1 MSPRQGLPILVVLPP
16 PDDPAARPTPPE
28 RRRRWIFP
36 AECKA
41 NSPRRVALVC
51 RPRLTARCRPSHA
64 RAMVLSSCYS
74 ARPIPDVSLAQ
85 YFRDAVASRGD
96 AVAVID
102 GPTERSYT
110 FRQLLD
116 LSASVANGLVARG
129 IAPGDRVAF
138 LCPNLP
144 EVAIAYHGVIAAGA
158 VAMMVNPLSTGEEL
172 AKYFAVGS
180 PRMAIAAGPLVAA
193 IRAVAPGLPVIAL
206 GDAPESEPLTA
217 LLGGSTVP
225 PAVAI
230 APDAVAVMPYSSG
243 TTGFPKGVMLT
254 HRNVIAQCLA
264 IESVPDGDVVLPD
277 APVIAVLPFFHI
289 YGIMAFLTFGLAR
302 GAKLVTMPRFDLEQY
317 IQLARRHEV
326 PLLHVVPPVLLG
338 LAKYP
343 GELHLPHLKAVLA
356 GAAPLGAEL
365 AAEFTRRT
373 GATVYQVYGMTEV
386 AGATHIGSTLPARN
400 KPGSIGRL
408 IGSAE
413 ARVVST
419 ETGADVAPGERGEI
433 WVRGPFVMK
442 GYFENPEATALTI
455 DGDGWLHTGDI
466 GHVDP
471 DGDFWVV
478 DRVKEL
484 IKYKGLQVAPAE
496 LEALLLQ
503 HPAVA
508 DCAVYPQ
515 ADDEAGE
522 IPKAAVVL
530 KRDATATAE
539 ELLQFVQ
546 ARVSPHKRV
555 RALRFVDAI
564 PKSASGKILRRVLV
578 AQDRG

>member
-1 MSPRQGLPILVVLPP
+1 MLESRF
-16 PDDPAARPTPPE
+16 T
-28 RRRRWIFP
+28 
-36 AECKA
+36 
-41 NSPRRVALVC
+41 S
-51 RPRLTARCRPSHA
+51 
-64 RAMVLSSCYS
+64 
-74 ARPIPDVSLAQ
+74 RPIPEVSLAQ
-85 YFRDAVASRGD
+85 FFRDAVAPRGD
-96 AVAVID
+96 AIALLD
-102 GPTERSYT
+102 GPSGRNYT

-116 LSASVANGLVARG
+116 HSASVAHALIARG

-138 LCPNLP
+138 ICPNLP
-144 EVAIAYHGVIAAGA
+144 EVALAYHGAIAAGA
-158 VAMMVNPLSTGEEL
+158 VAMMVNPLATRDEL
-172 AKYFAVGS
+172 VKYFKVGS
-180 PRMAIAAGPLVAA
+180 PKLAITVAPLVEV
-193 IRAVAPGLPVIAL
+193 IRAAAPELPVISF
-206 GDAPESEPLTA
+206 GEAPGAESFAA
-217 LLGGSTVP
+217 LLGGSATP

-264 IESVPDGDVVLPD
+264 IESVTDGDVIIPG
-277 APVIAVLPFFHI
+277 APVVAVLPFFHI
-289 YGIMAFLTFGLAR
+289 YGIMAFLTFGLMC

-317 IQLARRHEV
+317 VQLAQHHEV
-326 PLLHVVPPVLLG
+326 PLLHVVPPILLA

-343 GELHLPHLKAVLA
+343 RELQLPHVRAALA
-356 GAAPLGAEL
+356 GAAPLSAEL

-373 GATVYQVYGMTEV
+373 GAMVYQVYGMTEV
-386 AGATHIGSTLPARN
+386 AGATHIGSRDPARN
-400 KPGSIGRL
+400 KPGSIGAL
-408 IGSAE
+408 IGNAE
-413 ARVVST
+413 ARVIST
-419 ETGADVAPGERGEI
+419 ETGGDVAPGERGEI
-433 WVRGPFVMK
+433 WVRGPFVMA

-455 DGDGWLHTGDI
+455 DRDGWLHTGDV
-466 GHVDP
+466 GYVDR

-496 LEALLLQ
+496 LEAVLLQ

-515 ADDEAGE
+515 PDTEAGE

-530 KRDATATAE
+530 KRDAAATAE
-539 ELLQFVQ
+539 ELMQFVH

-564 PKSASGKILRRVLV
+564 PKSASGKILRRMLV
-578 AQDRG
+578 AHDAG

>member
-1 MSPRQGLPILVVLPP
+1 
-16 PDDPAARPTPPE
+16 
-28 RRRRWIFP
+28 
-36 AECKA
+36 
-41 NSPRRVALVC
+41 
-51 RPRLTARCRPSHA
+51 
-64 RAMVLSSCYS
+64 MVLASRYTS
-74 ARPIPDVSLAQ
+74 RPIPDTSLARL
-85 YFRDAVASRGD
+85 FRDAAEAHGD
-96 AVAVID
+96 QLAVVD
-102 GPTERSYT
+102 GPTGRSYT

-116 LSASVANGLVARG
+116 QSASVAHGLIARG

-138 LCPNLP
+138 ICPNLP
-144 EVAIAYHGVIAAGA
+144 EVALAYHGVIAAGA
-158 VAMMVNPLSTGEEL
+158 VAMMVNPLSTSDEL
-172 AKYFAVGS
+172 AKYFRVGS
-180 PRMAIAAGPLVAA
+180 PRLAIVAAPLVAA
-193 IRAVAPGLPVIAL
+193 IRSVAPGLPVIAM
-206 GDAPESEPLTA
+206 GDAPGIEPDTEPFSA
-217 LLGGSTVP
+217 LLGGSAVP
-225 PAVAI
+225 PEVAV

-264 IESVPDGDVVLPD
+264 IESVTDGDVIVPG
-277 APVIAVLPFFHI
+277 APVLAVLPFFHI
-289 YGIMAFLTFGLAR
+289 YGIMAFLTFGLMR
-302 GAKLVTMPRFDLEQY
+302 GARLITMPRFDLEQY
-317 IQLARRHEV
+317 VQLARRHEV
-326 PLLHVVPPVLLG
+326 PLLHLVPPILLG

-343 GELHLPHLKAVLA
+343 GELQLPHLRAALV
-356 GAAPLGAEL
+356 GAAPLSAEL

-373 GATVYQVYGMTEV
+373 GAMVYQVYGMTEV
-386 AGATHIGSTLPARN
+386 AGASHLGSRDPARN
-400 KPGSIGRL
+400 KPGSIGSL

-419 ETGADVAPGERGEI
+419 ETAADVAPGETGEI

-442 GYFENPEATALTI
+442 GYFEDPEATALTI
-455 DGDGWLHTGDI
+455 DRDGWLHTGDI
-466 GHVDP
+466 GHVDA

-496 LEALLLQ
+496 LEAVLLQ

-515 ADDEAGE
+515 DDAEAGE

-530 KRDATATAE
+530 KRDTAATSD

-546 ARVSPHKRV
+546 ARVSPHKRL

-578 AQDRG
+578 AQDRARSPG

>member
-1 MSPRQGLPILVVLPP
+1 
-16 PDDPAARPTPPE
+16 
-28 RRRRWIFP
+28 
-36 AECKA
+36 
-41 NSPRRVALVC
+41 
-51 RPRLTARCRPSHA
+51 
-64 RAMVLSSCYS
+64 MVLASRYPS
-74 ARPIPDVSLAQ
+74 RPIPDTSLARW
-85 YFRDAVASRGD
+85 FRDAVEGHGD
-96 AVAVID
+96 QLAVVD
-102 GPTERSYT
+102 GPTGRSYT

-116 LSASVANGLVARG
+116 LSVSVAHGLIARG
-129 IAPGDRVAF
+129 IMPGDRVAF
-138 LCPNLP
+138 ICPNLP
-144 EVAIAYHGVIAAGA
+144 EVALAYHGVIAAGA
-158 VAMMVNPLSTGEEL
+158 VAMMVNPLSTGDEL
-172 AKYFAVGS
+172 AKYFRVGS
-180 PRMAIAAGPLVAA
+180 PRLALAAAPLVAA
-193 IRAVAPGLPVIAL
+193 IRAVAPGLPVIAM
-206 GDAPESEPLTA
+206 GDAPGIEPDTEAAIEPFSA
-217 LLGGSTVP
+217 LLGGSAVP
-225 PAVAI
+225 PAVAV

-264 IESVPDGDVVLPD
+264 LDAVTDGDVIVPG
-277 APVIAVLPFFHI
+277 APVLAVLPFFHI
-289 YGIMAFLTFGLAR
+289 YGIMAFLTFGLMR
-302 GAKLVTMPRFDLEQY
+302 GARLVTMPRFDLEQY
-317 IQLARRHEV
+317 VQLARRHEV
-326 PLLHVVPPVLLG
+326 PLLHLVPPILLG

-343 GELHLPHLKAVLA
+343 GELQLPQLRVALV

-373 GATVYQVYGMTEV
+373 GAMVYQVYGMTEV
-386 AGATHIGSTLPARN
+386 AGASHLGSRDPARN
-400 KPGSIGRL
+400 KPGSIGSL

-419 ETGADVAPGERGEI
+419 ETGAEAAIDVAPGETGEI

-442 GYFENPEATALTI
+442 GYFEDPEATALTI
-455 DGDGWLHTGDI
+455 DRDGWLHTGDI
-466 GHVDP
+466 GHVDA

-496 LEALLLQ
+496 LEAVLLQ

-515 ADDEAGE
+515 ADAEAGE

-530 KRDATATAE
+530 KRDAAVTAD

-546 ARVSPHKRV
+546 ARVSPHKRL

-578 AQDRG
+578 AQDRAGSPG